1 MIVASASRE
10 EPQVD
15 NAAKPTRI
23 HHVALAVNDPA
34 VATEWYRDV
43 LGLVPVERPA
53 GATADGSWFQL
64 GDAQVHL
71 FEPVE
76 PHPGQRPVAPPH
88 FAVEV
93 ADLAA
98 TLSELRLR
106 GVTVYEGDH
115 VQGFGYQAMV
125 LDPSGNLIELNQP
138 D

>member
-1 MIVASASRE
+1 MDSAAN
-10 EPQVD
+10 P
-15 NAAKPTRI
+15 KRI
-23 HHVALAVNDPA
+23 HHVALAVNDPDA
-34 VATEWYRDV
+34 AAAWYRDV
-43 LGLVPVERPA
+43 LGLLPVERPE

-64 GDAQVHL
+64 GDSQVHL
-71 FEPVE
+71 FEPVV
-76 PHPGQRPVAPPH
+76 PRPGQRPVAPPH

-98 TLSELRLR
+98 TISELRRR

>member
-1 MIVASASRE
+1 M
-10 EPQVD
+10 D
-15 NAAKPTRI
+15 NAARPKRI
-23 HHVALAVNDPA
+23 HHIALAVNDPRA
-34 VATEWYRDV
+34 ATEWYRDV
-43 LGLVPVERPA
+43 LGLAPVERPE

-71 FEPVE
+71 FQPVE
-76 PHPGQRPVAPPH
+76 PELGKRPVAPPH

-93 ADLAA
+93 ADLEA
-98 TLSELRLR
+98 TVSELRER
-106 GVTVYEGDH
+106 GVTVYEGEH